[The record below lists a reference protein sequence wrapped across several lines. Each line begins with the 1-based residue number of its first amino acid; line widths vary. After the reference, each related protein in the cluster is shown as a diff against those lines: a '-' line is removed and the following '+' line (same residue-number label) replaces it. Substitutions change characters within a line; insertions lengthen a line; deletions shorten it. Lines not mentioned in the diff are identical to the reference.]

1 MPDEVVFNVT
11 ESLFQKLVEWQDK
24 IEKGEITLPEEG
36 ETPLAPEPEQ
46 AEKTPSQTDVAD

>member
-24 IEKGEITLPEEG
+24 IEKGEIALPEEG
-36 ETPLAPEPEQ
+36 ETSLAPKPEES
-46 AEKTPSQTDVAD
+46 EKTEAQTDVAE